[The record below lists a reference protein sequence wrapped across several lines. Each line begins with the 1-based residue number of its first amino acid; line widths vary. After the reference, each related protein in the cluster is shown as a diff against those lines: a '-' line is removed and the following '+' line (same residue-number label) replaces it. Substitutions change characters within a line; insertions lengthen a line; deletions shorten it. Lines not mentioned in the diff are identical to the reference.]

1 MKLLGYMFLSFVVVL
16 AGTYVY
22 VAMSPGKPAARS
34 RLYEKENPRPLVIA
48 HRGGAGLAPENTL
61 AAFRRSAELGADILE
76 IDIRRTLDG
85 ELVVIHDSK
94 VDRTTNG
101 SGEVAEM
108 MLAELKKLDAG
119 FRWTNDG
126 GNTFPFRGSGI
137 TIPTLREVFEAFPEK
152 IINIEPKFSTPS
164 PAIQLCTLIEEFKR
178 SDKVIVGTF
187 RDEVLE
193 EFRAICPSV
202 ATSASPSEAIYFLAQ
217 YQIGLSESYSPEMQF
232 FQIPSKL
239 RSWEIVTE
247 DYVRALHERNLD
259 VHVWTINDSEEMK
272 RLIELKVDGI
282 MTDKPDLLIETLS
295 SVQ

>member
-1 MKLLGYMFLSFVVVL
+1 MFLSFVVVL

-22 VAMSPGKPAARS
+22 VAMSPGKPAAPS
-34 RLYEKENPRPLVIA
+34 RLHEKENPRTLVIA

-108 MLAELKKLDAG
+108 TLAELKKLDAG

-126 GNTFPFRGSGI
+126 ANTFPFRGSGI